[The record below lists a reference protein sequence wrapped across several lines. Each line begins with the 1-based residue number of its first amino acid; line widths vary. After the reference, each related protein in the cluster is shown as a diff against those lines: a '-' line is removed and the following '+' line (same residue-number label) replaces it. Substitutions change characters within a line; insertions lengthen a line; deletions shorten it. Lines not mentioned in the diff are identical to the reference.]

1 VALSFGGARV
11 VQERHLITPEEQM
24 LILLW
29 FLAGYVFIFTATW
42 DDGAS

>member
-1 VALSFGGARV
+1 
-11 VQERHLITPEEQM
+11 M